1 MKVAALR
8 PKYFITTPI
17 FYVNSVPHIGHI
29 YSVLLAD
36 AQNRF
41 QKLLGKETVFSTG
54 TDEHGLKIQQAAEKQ
69 GYFDPTKFCSHI
81 SSKFESIF
89 KVRNILLEL
98 DSSSSFFV
106 GFFSRTLMYLM
117 MISFEQPESDTIEQL
132 RPCGRA
138 CSPKAS
144 FQNNRM
150 KAGTVSKTNP
160 FSLTTKLVTTILAL
174 LFWPFWLQF

>member
-17 FYVNSVPHIGHI
+17 FYVNSVPHIGHV

-89 KVRNILLEL
+89 KVRKKGRAQFK
-98 DSSSSFFV
+98 SSFFV

-117 MISFEQPESDTIEQL
+117 TISYEQQESNSIEQL
-132 RPCGRA
+132 RPFGRA